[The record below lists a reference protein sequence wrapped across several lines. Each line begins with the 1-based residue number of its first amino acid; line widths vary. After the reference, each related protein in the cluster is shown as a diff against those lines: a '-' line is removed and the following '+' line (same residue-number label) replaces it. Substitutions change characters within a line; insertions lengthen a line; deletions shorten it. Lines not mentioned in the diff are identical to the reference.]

1 MERAEQRQSLMCSAI
16 ELKGQ
21 APESKLD
28 NGLISN
34 HAYSVTDAKM
44 VEANGVKH
52 HLVR

>member
-21 APESKLD
+21 APESKMD
-28 NGLISN
+28 NGLITN
-34 HAYSVTDAKM
+34 HAYSVTDAKKI
-44 VEANGVKH
+44 VAGDNTY